1 MKTQLA
7 AAIKTFE
14 VFNRQ
19 LADEFGKQNVRVKE
33 VESGLQSDLKTW
45 QAKDAVVIST
55 IAGEDRL
62 HVIVTTPTVQI
73 PHTINIKAAELNR
86 LVAEFRAA
94 VTNPCACLDARPAG
108 QRLYDLLVKPI
119 EADLKGAQAKT
130 LLWSLDGTLRYV
142 PLGALWDGRQYLVE
156 RFNVVV
162 LTLASRSKVAVT
174 PQPVA
179 QWRGLGV
186 GVSQPWESF
195 SPLPAVPA
203 ELRAIIR
210 QEDDAQQ
217 QGIVPG
223 RRLLDGEF
231 TQAALE
237 RALGRYPV
245 IHIASHFSFEAG
257 AEKGSFLLL
266 GDGKHYTLEEVK
278 GATPLFNGVELLTL
292 SACNTALGSERNGE
306 EVEGL
311 GMLAQ
316 RQGALAVVASLW
328 AVADESTA
336 RLMQQFYRNRLA
348 DQRLTKAEALQQAQ
362 LALLTGKVK
371 AADGETTKP
380 RSSTLAGEAG
390 KSAPAFKPVPNAPY
404 AHPYYWAPFI
414 LIGNWR

>member
-1 MKTQLA
+1 M
-7 AAIKTFE
+7 
-14 VFNRQ
+14 
-19 LADEFGKQNVRVKE
+19 
-33 VESGLQSDLKTW
+33 
-45 QAKDAVVIST
+45 
-55 IAGEDRL
+55 
-62 HVIVTTPTVQI
+62 
-73 PHTINIKAAELNR
+73 
-86 LVAEFRAA
+86 
-94 VTNPCACLDARPAG
+94 
-108 QRLYDLLVKPI
+108 
-119 EADLKGAQAKT
+119 
-130 LLWSLDGTLRYV
+130 
-142 PLGALWDGRQYLVE
+142 PLGALWDGRQYLIE

-174 PQPVA
+174 PQPAA

-217 QGIVPG
+217 QGVVPG

-231 TQAALE
+231 TQTALE

-266 GDGKHYTLEEVK
+266 GDGNRYTLDEVK
-278 GATPLFNGVELLTL
+278 TATPLFSGVELLTL
-292 SACNTALGSERNGE
+292 SACNTAIGGERNGE

-336 RLMQQFYRNRLA
+336 RLMQQFYRNRIGN
-348 DQRLTKAEALQQAQ
+348 QKLTKAEALRQAQ
-362 LALLTGKVK
+362 LALLKGDIKP
-371 AADGETTKP
+371 ADGSLKP
-380 RSSTLAGEAG
+380 DRSSKLAGEQG
-390 KSAPAFKPVPNAPY
+390 KGLPEFKPVPNAPY